1 MLVAGF
7 VGDQFVLGEPFE
19 ISGLRQTFLP
29 TLQSGNQMRR
39 IRAGADRRSALD
51 FAPAI
56 ALLVV
61 SALGIFAAALS
72 PTGDGGQYLVIAPF
86 GYDLVQTVELVG
98 AAGGD
103 IVDLGDLA
111 NVVIVHS
118 ENPRFVR
125 ALYRAGAWL
134 VIDPMRL
141 GGCLGFGRTPAPAPG
156 GA

>member
-1 MLVAGF
+1 
-7 VGDQFVLGEPFE
+7 
-19 ISGLRQTFLP
+19 
-29 TLQSGNQMRR
+29 MRR
-39 IRAGADRRSALD
+39 IRAGADRRSASD

-56 ALLVV
+56 AFLVV

-72 PTGDGGQYLVIAPF
+72 PTGDGGQYLVMVPF
-86 GYDLVQTVELVG
+86 GYDLSQTVELVD
-98 AAGGD
+98 AAGSD
-103 IVDLGDLA
+103 IVDLGGLT

-134 VIDPMRL
+134 VIDPMRPP
-141 GGCLGFGRTPAPAPG
+141 GCLGFERTPAPAPG